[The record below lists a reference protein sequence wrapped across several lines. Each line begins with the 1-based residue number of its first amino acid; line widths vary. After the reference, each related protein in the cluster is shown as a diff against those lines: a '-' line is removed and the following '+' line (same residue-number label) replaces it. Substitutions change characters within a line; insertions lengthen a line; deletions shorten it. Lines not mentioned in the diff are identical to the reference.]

1 MIQSRAMPP
10 TALTRA
16 ASPAVDA
23 VRRFNRFY
31 TRRIHILDEAHL
43 KSDFSLAAVRV
54 LYELAHRDT
63 ASAADLARELDLDA
77 GYLSRLLRDLA
88 RRHLVTRQ
96 RAGDDAR
103 RSVLRLTARGRAR
116 YAVLDTRAFDDI
128 AAILDPLPDAS
139 RRRLVAS
146 MDAIETILNNGTS
159 SAGNEPR
166 HAPPYL
172 LRTHRPGDIGW
183 IVWRHGVLYADEYGW
198 DERFER
204 LVARVA
210 ADFLADFDPARE
222 RCWIAE
228 RDGEN
233 VGCVMVV
240 RHHERPGVA
249 KLRLFLV
256 EPSARGLGIG
266 QRLVDECIR
275 FSRQSG
281 YHTLTLWTNSVLVSA
296 RRIYEAAGFTLVH
309 EAPHDEFGHGLT
321 GQTWELS
328 L

>member
-1 MIQSRAMPP
+1 MPP
-10 TALTRA
+10 AARTRDAATA
-16 ASPAVDA
+16 VEA

-54 LYELAHRDT
+54 LYELAHHDT
-63 ASAADLARELDLDA
+63 ASAAELARELDLDA
-77 GYLSRLLRDLA
+77 GYLSRILRDLA

-96 RAGDDAR
+96 RADDDAR
-103 RSVLRLTARGRAR
+103 RSLIRLTARGRAR
-116 YAVLDTRAFDDI
+116 YAVLDSRASDDI
-128 AAILDPLPDAS
+128 AAILYPLPQAS

-146 MDAIETILNNGTS
+146 MDAIGSILADGS
-159 SAGNEPR
+159 PPAGEATR
-166 HAPPYL
+166 TVAPYL
-172 LRTHRPGDIGW
+172 LRTHRPGDVGW
-183 IVWRHGVLYADEYGW
+183 IVWRHGVVYADEYGF
-198 DERFER
+198 DGRFET

-210 ADFLADFDPARE
+210 ADFLATFDDARE

-228 RDGEN
+228 HDGEN
-233 VGCVMVV
+233 VGSVMVV
-240 RHHERPGVA
+240 KHPERPGVA
-249 KLRLFLV
+249 KLRLLLV
-256 EPSARGLGIG
+256 ESSARGLGIG

-309 EAPHDEFGHGLT
+309 EAPHDEFGHGLI
-321 GQTWELS
+321 GQTWELT

>member
-1 MIQSRAMPP
+1 MPP
-10 TALTRA
+10 ATANRPTPA
-16 ASPAVDA
+16 AVDA

-54 LYELAHRDT
+54 LYELAHRDS
-63 ASAADLARELDLDA
+63 ASAADLSRELDLDA
-77 GYLSRLLRDLA
+77 GYLSRILRDLA
-88 RRHLVTRQ
+88 RQHLVARQ
-96 RAGDDAR
+96 RADDDAR

-116 YAVLDTRAFDDI
+116 YSVLDARASDDI

-146 MDAIETILNNGTS
+146 MDAIQTVLDDG
-159 SAGNEPR
+159 SAPADSASR
-166 HAPPYL
+166 AAPPYL
-172 LRTHRPGDIGW
+172 LRTHRPGDLGW
-183 IVWRHGVLYADEYGW
+183 IVWRHGTLYADEYGW
-198 DERFER
+198 DERFEA

-210 ADFLADFDPARE
+210 ADFLAEFDPARD
-222 RCWIAE
+222 RCWVAE

-266 QRLVDECIR
+266 QRLVAECIR

-281 YHTLTLWTNSVLVSA
+281 YHTLTLWTNSVLSSA
-296 RRIYEAAGFTLVH
+296 RRIYQAAGFTLVH
-309 EAPHDEFGHGLT
+309 EAPHGEFGQGLI
-321 GQTWELS
+321 GQTWELV

>member
-1 MIQSRAMPP
+1 MPP
-10 TALTRA
+10 AARTRPA
-16 ASPAVDA
+16 AAAVDA

-43 KSDFSLAAVRV
+43 KSDLSLAAVRV

-63 ASAADLARELDLDA
+63 ASAAELARELDLDP
-77 GYLSRLLRDLA
+77 GYLSRILRDLS

-96 RAGDDAR
+96 RADDDAR
-103 RSVLRLTARGRAR
+103 RSLLRLTARGRAR
-116 YAVLDTRAFDDI
+116 YAVLDTRASDDI
-128 AAILDPLPDAS
+128 AAILDPLPQAS

-146 MDAIETILNNGTS
+146 MDAIESILDDG
-159 SAGNEPR
+159 SAAAGEATR
-166 HAPPYL
+166 AAPPYL
-172 LRTHRPGDIGW
+172 LRTHRPGDVGW
-183 IVWRHGVLYADEYGW
+183 IVWRHGVVYADEYGF
-198 DERFER
+198 DERFEG
-204 LVARVA
+204 LVARVV
-210 ADFLADFDPARE
+210 ADFLANFDAARE

-233 VGCVMVV
+233 VGSVMVV
-240 RHHERPGVA
+240 KHHERPGVA
-249 KLRLFLV
+249 KLRLLLV
-256 EPSARGLGIG
+256 ESSARGLGIG
-266 QRLVDECIR
+266 QRLVEECIR

-321 GQTWELS
+321 GQTWELT